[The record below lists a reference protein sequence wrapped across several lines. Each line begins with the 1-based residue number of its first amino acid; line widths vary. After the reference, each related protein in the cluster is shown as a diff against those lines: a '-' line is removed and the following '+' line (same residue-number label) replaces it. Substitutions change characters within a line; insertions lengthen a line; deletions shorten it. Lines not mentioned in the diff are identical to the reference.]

1 MWVKWMPR
9 ITNVWKDEREQTSR
23 LPHKWPMTSK
33 SLAKV
38 RTWKKSHKKAAFRN
52 IICKCLL
59 SCNFFGGG
67 GHKWLSFDS
76 RPFLACKQR
85 APFSGFMRRTSFLK
99 TIISIFF
106 SYTQPKALLKET
118 FLRSRRYFC
127 TLFHTAQNKEKG
139 SKSQDLTPWSS
150 RTKKS
155 KQDWV
160 RIVVSFFWHSY
171 VLRLRSKINVFNICA
186 DLPPR
191 LVVTPPLSQSLEKA
205 QWWEKKIENLVYVK
219 STYFF
224 GVQEAVLLS
233 NFFICQ

>member
-1 MWVKWMPR
+1 MAFFWF
-9 ITNVWKDEREQTSR
+9 QTISC
-23 LPHKWPMTSK
+23 LPES
-33 SLAKV
+33 
-38 RTWKKSHKKAAFRN
+38 
-52 IICKCLL
+52 
-59 SCNFFGGG
+59 
-67 GHKWLSFDS
+67 
-76 RPFLACKQR
+76 
-85 APFSGFMRRTSFLK
+85 
-99 TIISIFF
+99 SIFRVHAADFLPEDDHLHLLFLHPAQSSLKGNF
-106 SYTQPKALLKET
+106 SKIKKILLHSLSHCPE
-118 FLRSRRYFC
+118 
-127 TLFHTAQNKEKG
+127 NKEKG
-139 SKSQDLTPWSS
+139 SKSQDLTLWSS

-155 KQDWV
+155 KTL

-224 GVQEAVLLS
+224 GVQEAGLLS

>member
-1 MWVKWMPR
+1 MAFFWF
-9 ITNVWKDEREQTSR
+9 QTIS
-23 LPHKWPMTSK
+23 
-33 SLAKV
+33 
-38 RTWKKSHKKAAFRN
+38 
-52 IICKCLL
+52 CLQAE
-59 SCNFFGGG
+59 S
-67 GHKWLSFDS
+67 
-76 RPFLACKQR
+76 
-85 APFSGFMRRTSFLK
+85 
-99 TIISIFF
+99 SIFRVHAADF
-106 SYTQPKALLKET
+106 LPEDDHLHLLFLHPAQSSLKET